1 MSFLGSDRS
10 RKGRGRS
17 KSPSGRDGRDRSRSR
32 GNVRAPEAPEPPAA
46 VPRSASYGYPPTSST
61 MPGAVQDGVTSPA
74 YDVRAPQ
81 KAQSNYYPQP
91 SGPPLPYGP
100 GATAMPSMPYP
111 EEDGGF
117 TMGAYTDLPPHERP
131 GYDPRLGYVPH
142 PGQRGQRDSSSSDED
157 LAYGADTS
165 RRDDRSRQT
174 SSSNRYKYT
183 PDNVRNPSGQFEYAK
198 APEKIQY
205 KPSAGQGPKSPASY
219 SSQPYGQPPQQP
231 LNYSS
236 NTYGRPEPLPRTF
249 SNGQPSHRYSQS
261 GYDNGA
267 QVVDITPGGGRGKLD
282 RHNSSS
288 ERVTRLSTPEPHGRQ
303 HSASLSA
310 PGLGPRMDRLSVSG
324 NRPDLSGLGGGMPP
338 PSPLLEAYHGTY
350 QSISPL
356 PFDIRGNDDL
366 SDMDDLDL
374 NSGYARAGQ
383 QRNDRLAQDLRAQEK
398 KAKKSVK
405 LYDPEED
412 AKTIASALSH
422 HKVDADAIC
431 DTLPRLSHDQ
441 IVTMRKE
448 YKKQVKVQGKG
459 VNLSK
464 HINMKLS
471 GNFGKAVYVT
481 ALGRWE
487 SEGYWA
493 NFFYQSHG
501 SRRELLIES
510 LMGRTNAEIRMIKDE
525 FKDKRYSDSLMKCM
539 EKELKMDKFR
549 TAILMAL
556 EERRQEEQ
564 DVYPQEYVL
573 RDVDMLYRSVTAQK
587 GGESPMLEI
596 IVRRSD
602 AHLKEV
608 LRMYEG
614 MYKENFAR
622 TALRKSNNLVGE
634 IIAHIL
640 NGVINRP
647 ARDALLLQHAIK
659 DIADRNRDD
668 ELRYELLVSRLV
680 RIHWDKAHLQRV
692 KKEYWEK
699 YRSTL
704 EDAIEEAMKG
714 DFREFMCELCETK

>member
-1 MSFLGSDRS
+1 
-10 RKGRGRS
+10 
-17 KSPSGRDGRDRSRSR
+17 
-32 GNVRAPEAPEPPAA
+32 
-46 VPRSASYGYPPTSST
+46 
-61 MPGAVQDGVTSPA
+61 
-74 YDVRAPQ
+74 
-81 KAQSNYYPQP
+81 
-91 SGPPLPYGP
+91 
-100 GATAMPSMPYP
+100 
-111 EEDGGF
+111 
-117 TMGAYTDLPPHERP
+117 
-131 GYDPRLGYVPH
+131 
-142 PGQRGQRDSSSSDED
+142 
-157 LAYGADTS
+157 
-165 RRDDRSRQT
+165 
-174 SSSNRYKYT
+174 
-183 PDNVRNPSGQFEYAK
+183 
-198 APEKIQY
+198 
-205 KPSAGQGPKSPASY
+205 
-219 SSQPYGQPPQQP
+219 
-231 LNYSS
+231 
-236 NTYGRPEPLPRTF
+236 
-249 SNGQPSHRYSQS
+249 
-261 GYDNGA
+261 
-267 QVVDITPGGGRGKLD
+267 
-282 RHNSSS
+282 
-288 ERVTRLSTPEPHGRQ
+288 
-303 HSASLSA
+303 
-310 PGLGPRMDRLSVSG
+310 
-324 NRPDLSGLGGGMPP
+324 MPP